1 MREYSIPIKI
11 TIPFPCDRPDK
22 NDNIYTKEAVN
33 DALTHLHKNIP
44 IVYRDNKDGGKD
56 VVLGHSTGTC
66 HTVVWD
72 SDSQT
77 FRVTIDGVIYAGG
90 TSCIVHD
97 MDTQEKKITKFQIT
111 GLGLSVLGSDEE
123 VKNEL
128 PYI

>member
-11 TIPFPCDRPDK
+11 TIP
-22 NDNIYTKEAVN
+22 
-33 DALTHLHKNIP
+33 
-44 IVYRDNKDGGKD
+44 
-56 VVLGHSTGTC
+56 
-66 HTVVWD
+66 
-72 SDSQT
+72 
-77 FRVTIDGVIYAGG
+77 
-90 TSCIVHD
+90 VHD